1 MKITNK
7 YGLPDPII
15 NALHRPTYTK
25 GGANVSATEL
35 LTSPRIVQLRRKH
48 SAELE
53 QDASE
58 MVWSLFG
65 SALHNVLEHGKDDRH
80 VVEERL
86 HTTLDGWSIS
96 GAIDLQT
103 IENGTIKVSDY
114 KTTGAWAVM
123 NEKADWTS
131 QLNIYAWL
139 VQKAKGMP
147 VSSLEIVAIIRDWA
161 KREADK
167 KEDYPQA
174 PIVTI
179 PITLWSME
187 DSEDFIRNR
196 INQHADALMS
206 SETGSVLP
214 ECSPEDTWERP
225 SAWAVKKIKGVRAKS
240 VHYLEEDANKALEV
254 AGKEYAIEFRPGER
268 VRCQNYCAVSQFCEQ
283 WAHYRREQDERT

>member
-48 SAELE
+48 SKKLE

-80 VVEERL
+80 IVEERL

-103 IENGTIKVSDY
+103 VENGTIKVSDY

-139 VQKAKGMP
+139 VQTTKRIP

-161 KREADK
+161 KREADRK
-167 KEDYPQA
+167 DDYPQA

-179 PITLWSME
+179 PIALWSME
-187 DSEDFIRNR
+187 ESEEFIRKR
-196 INQHADALMS
+196 IDQHADALMS
-206 SETGSVLP
+206 SETGSDLP
-214 ECSPEDTWERP
+214 KCSPEDMWERQ

-240 VHYLEEDANKALEV
+240 VHYSEEDANKALEV

-268 VRCQNYCAVSQFCEQ
+268 VRCQNYCAVSKFCEQ
-283 WAHYRREQDERT
+283 WAQYRREQ

>member
-48 SAELE
+48 SEELE

-80 VVEERL
+80 IVEERL

-103 IENGTIKVSDY
+103 VENGTIKVSDY

-139 VQKAKGMP
+139 VQTAKGIP

-161 KREADK
+161 KREADRK
-167 KEDYPQA
+167 DDYPQA

-179 PITLWSME
+179 PIALWSME
-187 DSEDFIRNR
+187 ESETFIRNR
-196 INQHADALMS
+196 INKHADALMS
-206 SETGSVLP
+206 SETGSALP
-214 ECSPEDTWERP
+214 ECSPADMWERP

-240 VHYLEEDANKALEV
+240 VHYSEEDANKALEV

-283 WAHYRREQDERT
+283 WAQYRREQ

>member
-1 MKITNK
+1 VKITNK

-48 SAELE
+48 SKKLE

-80 VVEERL
+80 IVEERL

-103 IENGTIKVSDY
+103 VENGTIKVSDY

-139 VQKAKGMP
+139 VQTTKRIP

-161 KREADK
+161 KREADRK
-167 KEDYPQA
+167 DDYPQA

-179 PITLWSME
+179 PIALWSME
-187 DSEDFIRNR
+187 ESEEFIRKR
-196 INQHADALMS
+196 IDQHADALMS
-206 SETGSVLP
+206 SETGSDLP
-214 ECSPEDTWERP
+214 KCSPEDMWERQ

-240 VHYLEEDANKALEV
+240 VHYSEEDANKALEV

-268 VRCQNYCAVSQFCEQ
+268 VRCQNYCAVSKFCEQ
-283 WAHYRREQDERT
+283 WAQYRREQ

>member
-35 LTSPRIVQLRRKH
+35 LTSPRIVQLLRKH
-48 SAELE
+48 SKHLE
-53 QDASE
+53 QDASD
-58 MVWSLFG
+58 MLLPLLG
-65 SALHNVLEHGKDDRH
+65 SGVHKVLEAGKDDRH
-80 VVEERL
+80 IVEERL

-103 IENGTIKVSDY
+103 VENGTIKVSDY
-114 KTTGAWAVM
+114 KTTGAWTVM

-139 VQKAKGMP
+139 VQITKGIP
-147 VSSLEIVAIIRDWA
+147 VSSVEIVAIIRDWDR
-161 KREADK
+161 READRK
-167 KEDYPQA
+167 DDYPQA
-174 PIVTI
+174 SIVTI
-179 PITLWSME
+179 PIALWSME
-187 DSEDFIRNR
+187 ESEEFIRKR

-206 SETGSVLP
+206 SETGSDLP
-214 ECSPEDTWERP
+214 KCSPEDMWERQ

-240 VHYLEEDANKALEV
+240 VHYSEEDANKALEV

-268 VRCQNYCAVSQFCEQ
+268 VRCQNYCLVSKFCEQ
-283 WAHYRREQDERT
+283 WAQYRREQ

>member
-35 LTSPRIVQLRRKH
+35 LTSPRIVQLRRRH
-48 SAELE
+48 SEELE

-80 VVEERL
+80 IVEERL

-103 IENGTIKVSDY
+103 VENGTIKVSDY

-139 VQKAKGMP
+139 VQTTKGIP

-161 KREADK
+161 KREADRK
-167 KEDYPQA
+167 DDYPQA

-187 DSEDFIRNR
+187 ESEEFIRKR
-196 INQHADALMS
+196 IDQHADALMS
-206 SETGSVLP
+206 SETGSDLP
-214 ECSPEDTWERP
+214 ECSPEDMWERQ

-240 VHYLEEDANKALEV
+240 VHHSEEDANKALEV

-283 WAHYRREQDERT
+283 WAQYRREQ

>member
-35 LTSPRIVQLRRKH
+35 LTNPRIVQLLRKH
-48 SAELE
+48 SKHLE
-53 QDASE
+53 QDASD
-58 MVWSLFG
+58 MLLPLLG
-65 SALHNVLEHGKDDRH
+65 SGVHKVLEAGKDDRH
-80 VVEERL
+80 IVEERL

-103 IENGTIKVSDY
+103 VENGTIKVSDY

-139 VQKAKGMP
+139 VQITKGIP
-147 VSSLEIVAIIRDWA
+147 VSSVEIVAIIRDWDR
-161 KREADK
+161 READRK
-167 KEDYPQA
+167 DDYPQA
-174 PIVTI
+174 SIVTI
-179 PITLWSME
+179 PIALWSME
-187 DSEDFIRNR
+187 ESEEFIRKR
-196 INQHADALMS
+196 IDQHADALMS
-206 SETGSVLP
+206 SETGSDLP
-214 ECSPEDTWERP
+214 KCSPEDMWERQ

-240 VHYLEEDANKALEV
+240 VHYSEEDANKALEV

-268 VRCQNYCAVSQFCEQ
+268 VRCQNYCLVSKFCEQ
-283 WAHYRREQDERT
+283 WAQYRREQ

>member
-1 MKITNK
+1 VKITNK

-48 SAELE
+48 SEELE

-80 VVEERL
+80 IVEERL

-103 IENGTIKVSDY
+103 VENGTIKVSDY

-139 VQKAKGMP
+139 VQTTKGIP

-161 KREADK
+161 KREADRK
-167 KEDYPQA
+167 DDYPQA

-187 DSEDFIRNR
+187 ESESFIRKR
-196 INQHADALMS
+196 IDQHADALMS
-206 SETGSVLP
+206 SETGSDLP
-214 ECSPEDTWERP
+214 KCSPEDMWERQ

-240 VHYLEEDANKALEV
+240 VHYSEEDANKALEV

-283 WAHYRREQDERT
+283 WAQYRREQ

>member
-7 YGLPDPII
+7 YALPDPII

-48 SAELE
+48 SEELE

-179 PITLWSME
+179 PITLWSMDE
-187 DSEDFIRNR
+187 SEEFIRKR

-206 SETGSVLP
+206 SETGSALP
-214 ECSPEDTWERP
+214 ECSSEDMWERQ

-240 VHYLEEDANKALEV
+240 VHYLEEDANKALDV

-283 WAHYRREQDERT
+283 WAQYRREQ

>member
-15 NALHRPTYTK
+15 NALRRPTYTK

-35 LTSPRIVQLRRKH
+35 LTSPRIVQLLRKH
-48 SAELE
+48 SKHLE
-53 QDASE
+53 QDASD
-58 MVWSLFG
+58 MLLPLLG
-65 SALHNVLEHGKDDRH
+65 SGVHKVLEAGKDDRH
-80 VVEERL
+80 IIEERL

-103 IENGTIKVSDY
+103 VENGTIKVSDY

-139 VQKAKGMP
+139 VQITKGIP
-147 VSSLEIVAIIRDWA
+147 VSSVEIVAIIRDWDR
-161 KREADK
+161 READRK
-167 KEDYPQA
+167 DDYPQA
-174 PIVTI
+174 SIVTI
-179 PITLWSME
+179 PIALWSME
-187 DSEDFIRNR
+187 ESEEFIRKR

-206 SETGSVLP
+206 SETGSDLP
-214 ECSPEDTWERP
+214 ECSPEDMWERQ

-240 VHYLEEDANKALEV
+240 VHYSEEDANKALEV

-268 VRCQNYCAVSQFCEQ
+268 VRCQNYCLVSKFCEQ
-283 WAHYRREQDERT
+283 WAQYRREQ

>member
-1 MKITNK
+1 VKITNK

-48 SAELE
+48 SKKLE

-80 VVEERL
+80 IVEERL

-103 IENGTIKVSDY
+103 VENGTIKVSDY

-139 VQKAKGMP
+139 VQTTKRIP

-161 KREADK
+161 KRESDRND
-167 KEDYPQA
+167 DYPQA

-179 PITLWSME
+179 PIALWSME
-187 DSEDFIRNR
+187 ESEEFIRKR
-196 INQHADALMS
+196 IDQHADALMS
-206 SETGSVLP
+206 SETGSDLP
-214 ECSPEDTWERP
+214 KCSPEDMWERQ

-240 VHYLEEDANKALEV
+240 VHYSEEDANKALEV

-268 VRCQNYCAVSQFCEQ
+268 VRCQNYCAVSKFCEQ
-283 WAHYRREQDERT
+283 WAQYRREQ